1 MLLVAEHGRVHA
13 RAHLLC
19 IMLQREVDLDGEPG
33 AVETTDSATEGEFT
47 DTNHDFLQVLLE
59 LGAGAGLSAEDVM
72 GTQKY

>member
-1 MLLVAEHGRVHA
+1 
-13 RAHLLC
+13 
-19 IMLQREVDLDGEPG
+19 MLQREVDLDGEPG